1 MSDPFVDTDILI
13 RLITGDD
20 PVKQVAA
27 DALFRRVANGTAAV
41 AAPESVIAD
50 TVYVLSSPRLY
61 AMPRDRVRQ
70 VLTPLVRLP
79 SFRVRN
85 RDEVLRALD
94 LYAMAGL
101 DFGDALL
108 VAAMEREGTG
118 DLYSYD
124 RHFDRIAG
132 VTRREP

>member
-1 MSDPFVDTDILI
+1 MSDPFVDTDVLV

-20 PVKQVAA
+20 PVKQAA
-27 DALFRRVANGTAAV
+27 GALFRRVANGTATV

-50 TVYVLSSPRLY
+50 TVYVLSSPKLY
-61 AMPRDRVRQ
+61 AMPRARVRQ
-70 VLTPLVRLP
+70 VLAPLVRLP

-94 LYAMAGL
+94 LYAGVGL

-108 VAAMEREGTG
+108 VAAMEREGVG

-124 RHFDRIAG
+124 QHFDRIAS